1 MADGGVKGGA
11 KRKVDL
17 CGKGCM
23 PLMPICVQGFSIQN
37 NTADFISNLQFP
49 YEVIVRRVFATALT
63 APGGSDTYI
72 VTVGDGT
79 NQETVTLTGSAVTG
93 STVTGTAHVAANTSI
108 RVRVATSATGSNNK
122 AVEVLAYFEPCA
134 EFSDIG

>member
-23 PLMPICVQGFSIQN
+23 PLMHVCAQGFSIQN

-49 YEVIVRRVFATALT
+49 YAVIVRRIGVTALT
-63 APGGSDTYI
+63 APGGTDTYI

-79 NQETVTLTGSAVTG
+79 NQETITLTGVEVNGNTS
-93 STVTGTAHVAANTSI
+93 TGTAHIAADTNI

-122 AVEVLAYFEPCA
+122 AITVLVAFEPCA
-134 EFSDIG
+134 EFHDVG